1 MLSFRKRVLTEM
13 QNIEKKK
20 LSLFSAAIALADLCD
35 KIDNV
40 DELDDA
46 LLKEFDEAST
56 SLEESIDR
64 RKFVLRE
71 AQSKIELARA
81 YKKSLDD
88 TIKRLSKVQERI
100 EKTTMELISS
110 KPDLPFKDSFGNK
123 VSIRKN
129 SQPSLTF
136 TLNLRDSKVVSNIL
150 DESSISVLNI
160 DSKYLK
166 TVSYTTLDTEKLK
179 LDLQT
184 GVAIEWAS
192 LVWGS
197 HVRGLK

>member
-1 MLSFRKRVLTEM
+1 M